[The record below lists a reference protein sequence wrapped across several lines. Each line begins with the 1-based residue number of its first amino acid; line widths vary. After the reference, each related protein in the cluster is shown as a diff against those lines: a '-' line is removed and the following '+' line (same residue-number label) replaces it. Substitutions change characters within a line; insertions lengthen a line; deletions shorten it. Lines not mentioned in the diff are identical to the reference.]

1 MKKLSEG
8 DLTINESVYDKQFA
22 ALNIDDLNKRDD
34 LFFGT
39 DKPLP
44 DTDTKTE
51 SKPSEAKNVIPI
63 QKNKDGSLKYTF
75 DNIYENKQLAS
86 VAKDYYRNSWKKAW

>member
-8 DLTINESVYDKQFA
+8 DLTINESIYDKQFA
-22 ALNIDDLNKRDD
+22 ALNIDDLNKRDA

-51 SKPSEAKNVIPI
+51 SKPSEAKNIIPI
-63 QKNKDGSLKYTF
+63 QKNKDGSLKYKNLADTTF
-75 DNIYENKQLAS
+75 AGKEAS
-86 VAKDYYRNSWKKAW
+86 VLNVPSSVD